1 MLVKDPPSKHC
12 LESSALA
19 VFQELAK
26 RSLQVQSVQY
36 AEKNAKSTGV
46 KTTIHR

>member
-1 MLVKDPPSKHC
+1 MKDPPPKAC

-26 RSLQVQSVQY
+26 CSLQVESVQY
-36 AEKNAKSTGV
+36 AEKNAKSGGV